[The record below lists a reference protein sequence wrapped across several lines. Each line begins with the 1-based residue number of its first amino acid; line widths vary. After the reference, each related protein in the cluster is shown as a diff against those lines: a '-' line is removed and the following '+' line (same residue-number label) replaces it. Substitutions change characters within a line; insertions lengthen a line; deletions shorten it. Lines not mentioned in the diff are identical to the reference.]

1 MKIDRIYDI
10 NSESLNDEV
19 YDLAVFASGYETRC
33 IYAPKNLNS
42 QCFKEIVVFG
52 FEDVSHPAQRRFN
65 DLFYRNSFN
74 KIPMNLNSNDDGLI
88 YKELNKFVSSNK
100 QDSFHFL
107 VDYSSMSRIWYSGI
121 INWVLHASNS
131 SKFILDFVYTR
142 GTYEDYIPP
151 IVINDILSIPGCEGG
166 GIKHGNSIAVFGLG
180 FYGLAALCVL
190 DRLEADI
197 VFAYVAKTNS
207 KDDYDK
213 KVREINKEL
222 IQHHATETLLEL
234 PINSVEKSYQNLAEL
249 IAPYRNKSEITF
261 VPMGPKPQV
270 LASILLA
277 MKFPEV
283 TCLRVSAKP
292 PPGDPL
298 DIKAEGSMS
307 STRIELVKAQ
317 PGVIH

>member
-131 SKFILDFVYTR
+131 SKFILDF
-142 GTYEDYIPP
+142 
-151 IVINDILSIPGCEGG
+151 
-166 GIKHGNSIAVFGLG
+166 
-180 FYGLAALCVL
+180 
-190 DRLEADI
+190 
-197 VFAYVAKTNS
+197 
-207 KDDYDK
+207 
-213 KVREINKEL
+213 
-222 IQHHATETLLEL
+222 LLL
-234 PINSVEKSYQNLAEL
+234 
-249 IAPYRNKSEITF
+249 
-261 VPMGPKPQV
+261 
-270 LASILLA
+270 
-277 MKFPEV
+277 
-283 TCLRVSAKP
+283 
-292 PPGDPL
+292 
-298 DIKAEGSMS
+298 
-307 STRIELVKAQ
+307 
-317 PGVIH
+317 